1 VIDRMPAA
9 TAAMLTCCCCLPPA
23 GASGQ
28 AITLVEDSDRVLVKE
43 VVKKTRADLKA
54 RVVPGP
60 VIQQWQAKV
69 EGAERDVQAILR

>member
-1 VIDRMPAA
+1 
-9 TAAMLTCCCCLPPA
+9 
-23 GASGQ
+23 
-28 AITLVEDSDRVLVKE
+28 VEDSDRVLVKE